1 MDDDE
6 PAVTVVASEVATKE
20 AMDELA
26 MLTEKMSL
34 EKKQRRRKNQ
44 EDADMDGIAG
54 PSVASKSKAIQ
65 KTRKDKNRFK
75 KSKKQLLH

>member
-1 MDDDE
+1 MRTAAQIEKEEREARGEVVMDDDE

-34 EKKQRRRKNQ
+34 EKK
-44 EDADMDGIAG
+44 
-54 PSVASKSKAIQ
+54 
-65 KTRKDKNRFK
+65 
-75 KSKKQLLH
+75 

>member
-1 MDDDE
+1 MRTAAQIEKEEREARGEVVMDDDE

-44 EDADMDGIAG
+44 DDAEMDGNAG
-54 PSVASKSKAIQ
+54 PSVASKSKAI
-65 KTRKDKNRFK
+65 
-75 KSKKQLLH
+75 